1 MSALHAPT
9 AIEAAADGDVERAHD
24 GSNVGQI
31 FLILHRVPRGRQT
44 AAAIGATRWQWCG
57 MTLVDAQR
65 NRPMSFLAIRGARVA
80 TRLAGPATGLAAREW
95 RRLSVQ
101 RPPRVIQVVLEL
113 VDLFP

>member
-1 MSALHAPT
+1 
-9 AIEAAADGDVERAHD
+9 
-24 GSNVGQI
+24 
-31 FLILHRVPRGRQT
+31 
-44 AAAIGATRWQWCG
+44 
-57 MTLVDAQR
+57 
-65 NRPMSFLAIRGARVA
+65 MSFLAIRGARVA